1 MLLRDTIR
9 RNLRQFRQSME
20 NDASD
25 SLTQQLLL
33 HFVYGPRTSDDREL
47 NSLVS
52 MLQLEP
58 FLVGLLKD
66 MPSPR
71 FWTDLLVRF
80 FTEPSAKLYTVIA
93 KPSVEEAD
101 RIAKETREIV
111 KKRVEEMGKEK
122 LAMLEKR
129 TEEAI
134 ERNDRPIPVEYIR
147 AIPKPSITSLY
158 LRSQGSCI
166 INHGK
171 IVSLVDGGKPA
182 IESVLKWE
190 ANEVICR

>member
-1 MLLRDTIR
+1 
-9 RNLRQFRQSME
+9 ME

-25 SLTQQLLL
+25 SLMQQLLL

-52 MLQLEP
+52 MLQLES
-58 FLVGLLKD
+58 FLVNLLKD

-93 KPSVEEAD
+93 KPSVEAAD

-122 LAMLEKR
+122 LEMLEKR

-134 ERNDRPIPVEYIR
+134 ERNDRPIPVEHIR
-147 AIPKPSITSLY
+147 AIPKPSIASLY

-171 IVSLVDGGKPA
+171 IVSLVDGGKPS